1 MIILIPFVAREIL
14 GAKKT
19 DSGQCKC
26 RNQDLHEAWKLKKK
40 KKIKHDMNTSRDR
53 KILGYQVPSYEA
65 EGQPHPHQPTFHYLI
80 WTPEYLLAYDISL
93 SDPALFG

>member
-1 MIILIPFVAREIL
+1 
-14 GAKKT
+14 
-19 DSGQCKC
+19 
-26 RNQDLHEAWKLKKK
+26 
-40 KKIKHDMNTSRDR
+40 MNTSRDR